1 MILNFIINQKEKHMK
16 TLPLIG
22 FKANSPQQNSNIT
35 FKALPTGKIPTK
47 PQNFERTT
55 NGNFPQK
62 AIRLIGKTF
71 QTLKTI
77 LKLKLAQR
85 KADKRLRR
93 AEEALRA
100 SEEFLR
106 QVAELRQ
113 LKGQITQA
121 GLEALAQK
129 TLDQHH
135 KILEKLGLGLN
146 SPKFEVRPS
155 TPRVV
160 N

>member
-22 FKANSPQQNSNIT
+22 FKTNSPQQNSNIT

-47 PQNFERTT
+47 AQSFERKTS
-55 NGNFPQK
+55 GNFPKK

-113 LKGQITQA
+113 LKGQITQT
-121 GLEALAQK
+121 GLEGLAQK
-129 TLDQHH
+129 TMDQHH
-135 KILEKLGLGLN
+135 NALRRLGFGLN
-146 SPKFEVRPS
+146 FPKFRVRQS
-155 TPRVV
+155 TPRVI